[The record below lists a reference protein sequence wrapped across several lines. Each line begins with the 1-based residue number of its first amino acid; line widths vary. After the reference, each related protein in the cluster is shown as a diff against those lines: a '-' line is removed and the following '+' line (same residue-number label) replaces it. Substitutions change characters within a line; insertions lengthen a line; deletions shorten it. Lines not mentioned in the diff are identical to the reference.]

1 LTDEESIK
9 GGHYDHCWA
18 GVTVN
23 KSLTFFCDFRKSPH
37 PLWSTYRGI
46 INGRLMVRGLTSSLN
61 CIDNDIL

>member
-37 PLWSTYRGI
+37 QIWSTYRGI
-46 INGRLMVRGLTSSLN
+46 I
-61 CIDNDIL
+61 